1 MGVRWVAKTLNRPSA
16 ASRRGADGR
25 CPEVLA
31 RRLSSTSTRRSIQGV
46 SSPPFAFL
54 PFITAGRTSHLFF
67 ALRCAFNPRKQAPLC
82 FLVMSVHTERACSLP
97 SDSSAG
103 SQLEEHNTSETH
115 KRRAISV

>member
-46 SSPPFAFL
+46 SLPPFVFL
-54 PFITAGRTSHLFF
+54 PVSTAGRTFHISSLHSGVLSIY
-67 ALRCAFNPRKQAPLC
+67 ANRLRSA
-82 FLVMSVHTERACSLP
+82 
-97 SDSSAG
+97 SS
-103 SQLEEHNTSETH
+103 
-115 KRRAISV
+115 